1 LRENLTF
8 HFTPK
13 NCYETEKQKKFIF
26 FFVSLAI
33 LVANYGHSRKKHNFA
48 TTFFA
53 KNNPLTTTYTF
64 FGLKQNKPRKNT
76 TNRLPKSSEI

>member
-1 LRENLTF
+1 MG
-8 HFTPK
+8 
-13 NCYETEKQKKFIF
+13 
-26 FFVSLAI
+26 I
-33 LVANYGHSRKKHNFA
+33 LEKKHNFA

-53 KNNPLTTTYTF
+53 KNKLLTITF